1 VKRFLSRF
9 QSLVSGVLSGMDRV
23 VFRGSLR
30 RLTYPEGLEGFLAFR
45 NICRKDFGERAR
57 QWTELTREASLAA
70 PGEQSVPITY
80 LHSSATKKEDVVAG
94 HLHERGNAIGPICV
108 LNVVEPCKI
117 WNVHHSREH
126 KRILFQRR
134 SGKCGHLYHYFNHP
148 EFGTIHVRL
157 QTWMPYDIQVCVN
170 AREWLARQMARNGIR
185 FSKEDNCFP
194 WIEDVP
200 AAQHIMDGF
209 LQLSWH
215 RLLDNFAKQVH
226 PALPEILGGF
236 KVPYYWVA
244 HQTEWATDVM
254 FREPEELTRL
264 MPFFLRHGLENLR
277 SSDVFNF
284 LGKKLS
290 GNFKGEVLTK
300 FRRRPEGTCIKF
312 VAGVNTLKL
321 YQKALAILRAELTMN
336 KPKFFLVMR
345 PAEGMGGESKKL
357 RPIRRSICDMRHRA
371 NVSQAANK
379 RLLDNFA
386 VVAEPASV
394 MDLLDTATKPTTF
407 AGRRVRALQPFSPH
421 DLELLSAIASG
432 DLIQQGFRNRDIVQ
446 QLYAEPPADDRER
459 KRRSARV
466 SRLLR
471 LLRGHGIIQKV
482 EHTHRYL
489 LTNRGTALVAAVL
502 AIRHMPLAAIKQAA
516 A

>member
-1 VKRFLSRF
+1 MKRFLSRF
-9 QSLVSGVLSGMDRV
+9 EPLVSGVLSGMDRV

-30 RLTYPEGLEGFLAFR
+30 RLVYPEGLEGFLAFR
-45 NICRKDFGERAR
+45 NICRKDFGKRAEE
-57 QWTELTREASLAA
+57 WTELTKKKSLAS
-70 PGEQSVPITY
+70 PSEHGIPIRY
-80 LHSSATKKEDVVAG
+80 LDSSRIEKEDLVAY
-94 HLHERGNAIGPICV
+94 HLQERGNATGPICV
-108 LNVVEPCKI
+108 LNVVEPCMI
-117 WNVHHSREH
+117 WNVHRSREQ
-126 KRILFQRR
+126 KRIVFQRR
-134 SGKCGHLYHYFNHP
+134 SGRCGHLYHYFNHP

-170 AREWLARQMARNGIR
+170 AREWLARQMARDGIR

-200 AAQHIMDGF
+200 AAQKLMNGF
-209 LQLSWH
+209 LELPWH
-215 RLLDNFAKQVH
+215 QLLDDFAQQVH
-226 PALPEILGGF
+226 PALPEILDDF

-244 HQTEWATDVM
+244 HQTEWATDIM
-254 FREPEELTRL
+254 FHDPDALTRL

-290 GNFKGEVLTK
+290 GNFKGEVLSK
-300 FRRRPEGTCIKF
+300 YRRRPEGVCMKF
-312 VAGVNTLKL
+312 FADVNSLKL

-336 KPKFFLVMR
+336 RPKFFLVMR
-345 PAEGMGGESKKL
+345 PAEGEGEESKKL
-357 RPIRRSICDMRHRA
+357 RPIRKSICDMRHRA

-379 RLLDNFA
+379 RLLDNLA

-394 MDLLDTATKPTTF
+394 IELLDTATKPTTY
-407 AGRRVRALQPFSPH
+407 AGRRVRALQPFSPQ
-421 DLELLSAIASG
+421 DLALLSAIASG

-446 QLYAEPPADDRER
+446 QLYTEPAADDRER

-471 LLRGHGIIQKV
+471 LLRAHDIIQKV

-489 LTNRGTALVAAVL
+489 LTNRGVALVGAVL
-502 AIRHMPLAAIKQAA
+502 AIRHMPLATIKQAA